1 VGLLARTDASAAS
14 LMLALEG
21 AATALIAWFIFH
33 EGFDR
38 RIFIGFVCLVAG
50 AIILSWSGT
59 PSGRQWRVHWR
70 SWVPA
75 SSGVSTTT

>member
-1 VGLLARTDASAAS
+1 MWGLARTDASAAS
-14 LMLALEG
+14 LLLALEG

-33 EGFDR
+33 EGFDH
-38 RIFIGFVCLVAG
+38 RILIGFACLVGG

-59 PSGRQWRVHWR
+59 PTLPTVE
-70 SWVPA
+70 SWGPV